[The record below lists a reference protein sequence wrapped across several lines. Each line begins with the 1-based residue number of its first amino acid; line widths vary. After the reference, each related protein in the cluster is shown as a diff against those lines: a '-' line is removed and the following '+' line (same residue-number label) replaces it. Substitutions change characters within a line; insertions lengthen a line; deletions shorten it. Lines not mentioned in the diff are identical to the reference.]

1 MSSVSFTNNNNSNG
15 AGIMSTVEKTR
26 SRVSERSWVKAQRK
40 EAAKAYKTPNRRAS
54 YYSSLYFAAR
64 HRERME
70 EYKQAMFDSTSRGII
85 KVYFDAYITQR
96 AYYKDCIRES
106 KSWNK
111 PFPLP

>member
-15 AGIMSTVEKTR
+15 AGIMSTAEKTR

-54 YYSSLYFAAR
+54 YYNSLYFAAR

-96 AYYKDCIRES
+96 AYYKGCIRES